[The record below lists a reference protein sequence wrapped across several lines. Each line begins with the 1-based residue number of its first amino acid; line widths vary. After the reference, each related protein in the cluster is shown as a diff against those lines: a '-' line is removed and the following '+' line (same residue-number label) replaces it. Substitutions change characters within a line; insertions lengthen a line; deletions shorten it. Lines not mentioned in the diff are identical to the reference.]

1 MKRLFLIFICGFFLI
16 DSYCQTSFGIK
27 AGVNIAHEKETNPI
41 YTTKSHA
48 FFCGGVYGNFN
59 LLKKFYLD
67 ASLLY
72 SGEGY
77 HESYQ
82 SNGANVT
89 GVVTE
94 NRLEIPLLI
103 QYHIVDGLF
112 VETGPQA
119 GFLLSA
125 KGKYSNDANTLNFA
139 SNSNSFLFSWCI
151 GGGYKLKTLVPGLGL
166 EIVYAPGLSQVNKG
180 AVSGGKITASN
191 ISIRLFYGF
200 DMKHK
205 NSSK

>member
-1 MKRLFLIFICGFFLI
+1 
-16 DSYCQTSFGIK
+16 
-27 AGVNIAHEKETNPI
+27 V
-41 YTTKSHA
+41 
-48 FFCGGVYGNFN
+48 FFCGGVYGNFK
-59 LLKKFYLD
+59 LLNKFYLD

-103 QYHIVDGLF
+103 QYQIIDGLF
-112 VETGPQA
+112 AETGPQA

-125 KGKYSNDANTLNFA
+125 KGKYSNDPSTLNFA
-139 SNSNSFLFSWCI
+139 SNTNSFLFSWCI
-151 GGGYKLKTLVPGLGL
+151 GAGYKLKTLVPGLGL
-166 EIVYAPGLSQVNKG
+166 EIVFAPGLSQVNKG

-191 ISIRLFYGF
+191 VGIRVFYGLE
-200 DMKHK
+200 MKHK
-205 NSSK
+205 SKSK